1 MKRKKKYQRGKRLVM
16 TMLAALVLIGS
27 SCNGIGKGSIYAKE
41 AEETSTTEVS
51 EEDLLS
57 KISASQNNTE
67 VKKVAVDPTS
77 IAQTQVYKDMDYSFL
92 KTYSFGQRSI
102 EKVKVTFGSTEEMK
116 TSDDARLR
124 EGKFIKT
131 EGYYKSGDGGSAV
144 YEIMSEWNMGQAK
157 RKEGAIQLANGLYA
171 CIVPDVCE
179 IDGKTWVV
187 VNVRQFG
194 AIGDGVTPSQSGIS
208 YAATSASRYAAS
220 NEDVFR
226 GLVYIPSGE
235 YKCTNEI
242 IGDGLNNVNIV
253 GDGDSS
259 VLFTDNDY
267 RANEGYS
274 EFFFAT
280 WNAKNI
286 YFGDFRIEA
295 REVDLYHYMRQFVLI
310 YCDNVYIYNVDMVIP
325 QETYSAY
332 YYEDK
337 QYSNF
342 CCYSGDTNVT
352 VDGCTMI
359 QFSGTY
365 RGANVGIMDFWDR
378 EVKNITVMN
387 CDLYSNARD
396 EQIGIFNIPKTGSHV
411 NENTSISN
419 VDLINNS
426 IHTIPVKYTEV
437 IGHQNM
443 CFTVAYSD
451 SKRID
456 DVRIAGNHF
465 ICQADS
471 KFMTFGTITNCVVE
485 DNIIEIISTR
495 TNGASVFDSSNGDE
509 KNIIIRNNEF
519 FLSSTDGKQEKAGFS
534 QGKMTLEGNKIFAE
548 VGMSFAVVGKIA
560 KNNEF
565 VFLKPVAMVCNSVGQ
580 VEGNTFYLYGGTWG
594 DGKSNNVFGVV
605 AAGGWKD
612 VTVKNNTVYDYKRSI
627 GVRAVWDALVTGST
641 LSNGNET
648 MEFSGNKY
656 YAPNKKFTG
665 SGGHYT
671 MRTGNDEEDQA
682 KGLDKKEDVDWIID
696 ENGKQKITTCY
707 NRITYFRGLDGVEIP
722 LKKVIFKDNV
732 LQGVKGYTE
741 YAKPSYVE
749 YVFENNTTLPYR
761 EDLSEDEPVVSSV
774 DILYNNQKTTEISV
788 TGDTV
793 KLDKIVRVAAEKD
806 EEGNILSEQETTDK
820 EIKWYTSV
828 ESMAHV
834 TEDGTVT
841 RKMYGDVKVY
851 AVPTDGS
858 GVYGECTIHF
868 QKNKATGISLKK
880 NSIELQPGLKYYA
893 DYTVLPKE
901 ANQNLKWTSS
911 NEEIATVSDTG
922 LIIAKEV
929 GDVVITGTT
938 TDGSGISG
946 TISVKVT
953 PVTVK
958 KMSMDTTW
966 LYFTEDQIGESKQL
980 AVTSYTPENAT
991 NKVVKRWESSDP
1003 SVAEVDQQGKVTIKG
1018 SGLASIRAYSTDE
1031 YCYASCTVYVQPAQ
1045 VKNFKVDQ
1053 INKTEVALSWEPV
1066 EKCYGYMLYQWDDST
1081 SEWKQLN
1088 YGKGLEPSVTSYTVN
1103 NLEAN
1108 KEYKFCIRSYYRR
1121 WYSSGSVLYESK
1133 DSTVSARTYSYT
1145 PVTRIA
1151 GSSDVF
1157 TIIEYKGVKEKEFTI
1172 KYNSSADYENLDFT
1186 YEIEDESIA
1195 RVKSVADKTSGY
1207 AKDKEKSIVIEGLKY
1222 GTTMLTVTSNDERHT
1237 SVRIPVGVIADNKV
1251 TNCTANA
1258 VYKQITISFDGLEDE
1273 TNIDGYFVRLVTGIN
1288 RYKDIGFVVKTGE
1301 RTYSYVDTNVE
1312 PGVNAS
1318 PRGWGYQYTVSPC
1331 VTDGTYYHP
1340 GNQVLSNGGQPI
1352 FVPGIIMGEKQ
1363 YVVAPGES
1371 MTVSAKLEVAD
1382 QFEPELDWE
1391 ISNDQY
1397 ASVERVEPED
1407 GEEMTNYAKVT
1418 GLDAG
1423 VTKVIAGTKDGAIE
1437 EYAKLIVTPQAV
1449 QDVKAK
1455 AEGTNVSLSWKAIKN
1470 ANGYVVSRWDESTQ
1484 EYQKLSEV
1492 TENAFQD
1499 LDLEENTSYKY
1510 QISAFMNVDGVRYDG
1525 KTTSD
1530 ISVTTSSKQ
1539 EDNDK
1544 NDDENKNENKY
1555 GIKVTGYSGYYDG
1568 NSHKAVTV
1576 EGIMKDIDTVTY
1588 STDHTNW
1595 TAEVPIVTEVK
1606 DSGDIYVKV
1615 ERQGEPEAYEEKVT
1629 ATVLAAPISSTDI
1642 SLKEEMVEWDGKKH
1656 TPEIISETCIINRDY
1671 TAAGIQPYENIGT
1684 YRITVIGMGN
1694 YTGTK
1699 ELVYEIGVVK
1709 GHKYTVSG
1717 YIYKVTGDK
1726 TAAVSGVTSKKKTS
1740 ITVKDTIKIGGKAYK
1755 ITVIDANAFKNCK
1768 KLKKATI
1775 GKNVTT
1781 IGKNAFYG
1789 DKKLKTITINS
1800 KSLKTVGKNAI
1811 KGIDKKAQIKVPKSK
1826 RSKYKKL
1833 FKKSTGYV
1841 STMKLK

>member
-1 MKRKKKYQRGKRLVM
+1 MKRKKKYQKGKRLVM
-16 TMLAALVLIGS
+16 TMLAAFVLIGS
-27 SCNGIGKGSIYAKE
+27 SCNGIDKSSIYAKE
-41 AEETSTTEVS
+41 AGDTSDAEVS
-51 EEDLLS
+51 EEELIS
-57 KISASQNNTE
+57 KTSASQNNTE
-67 VKKVAVDPTS
+67 VKKVEVDPTS

-92 KTYSFGQRSI
+92 KTYSFGQRNI
-102 EKVKVTFGSTEEMK
+102 EKVKVTFKSTEEMK

-194 AIGDGVTPSQSGIS
+194 AKGDGATPSQSGIS
-208 YAATSASRYAAS
+208 SAASFASLYAAS
-220 NEDVFR
+220 NEEVFR
-226 GLVYIPSGE
+226 GLVHIPTGE

-242 IGDGLNNVNIV
+242 VSDGLKDVNIV
-253 GDGDSS
+253 GDGESS
-259 VLFTDNDY
+259 ILFTDNDY
-267 RANEGYS
+267 RADQGYS
-274 EFFFAT
+274 EHFFLT
-280 WNAKNI
+280 WNAKNL

-295 REVDLYHYMRQFVLI
+295 REVDLYHYMRQFTLI
-310 YCDNVYIYNVDMVIP
+310 YCDNVYIYNMDLIIP

-342 CCYSGDTNVT
+342 CCYSGDTNIT
-352 VDGCTMI
+352 VDDCTMI

-365 RGANVGIMDFWDR
+365 RGANVGIMDFWNK

-396 EQIGIFNIPKTGSHV
+396 EQIGIFNIPKTGSQV

-419 VDLINNS
+419 IDLINNS
-426 IHTIPVKYTEV
+426 IHTIPVKYTEI
-437 IGHQNM
+437 IGNQNM
-443 CFTVAYSD
+443 CFTVAYGD
-451 SKRID
+451 SVRID

-485 DNIIEIISTR
+485 ENIIEIITTR
-495 TNGASVFDSSNGDE
+495 TNGASVFDSSNSDE

-519 FLSSTDGKQEKAGFS
+519 FLGSTDGKQQKAGFS
-534 QGKMTLEGNKIFAE
+534 QGKMTLEGNKVFAD

-565 VFLKPVAMVCNSVGQ
+565 VFLKQVGTVCGSVGQ
-580 VEGNTFYLYGGTWG
+580 VEGNTFYLYGGASG
-594 DGKSNNVFGVV
+594 NNTSHHVFDVS
-605 AAGGWKD
+605 AADGWKD
-612 VTVKNNTVYDYKRSI
+612 VTVKNNTIYDYKRSI
-627 GVRAVWDALVTGST
+627 ERRGVGDALILGAAG
-641 LSNGNET
+641 LDCKET

-656 YAPNKKFTG
+656 YAPNKKFFDSYQWTIC
-665 SGGHYT
+665 
-671 MRTGNDEEDQA
+671 TGNDEEDIE
-682 KGLDKKEDVDWIID
+682 KGLDKKEDVDWILD
-696 ENGKQKITTCY
+696 ENGKQQITAFY
-707 NRITYFRGLDGVEIP
+707 NRIAYLRGSDNAEIP

-741 YAKPSYVE
+741 HAKPAGVE
-749 YVFENNTTLPYR
+749 FIFENNTTLPYR

-793 KLDKIVRVAAEKD
+793 KLDNIVRVAAEKD
-806 EEGNILSEQETTDK
+806 EDGNILSEQETTDK

-828 ESMAHV
+828 ESMAEV
-834 TEDGTVT
+834 SEDGTVT
-841 RKMYGDVKVY
+841 RNMYGDVKVY

-858 GVYGECTIHF
+858 GVYGVCTIHF
-868 QKNKATGISLKK
+868 QKNQATGISFEKD
-880 NSIELQPGLKYYA
+880 SIELQPGLKYYA
-893 DYTVLPKE
+893 DYTVLPEE
-901 ANQNLKWTSS
+901 ASQNLKWTSS

-922 LIIAKEV
+922 LITAKEV

-938 TDGSGISG
+938 TDGSGVSG

-966 LYFTEDQIGESKQL
+966 LYYKEEEIGATKQL
-980 AVTSYTPENAT
+980 AVSSYTPDNAA
-991 NKVVKRWESSDP
+991 NKEVKRWESSDS

-1031 YCYASCTVYVQPAQ
+1031 YCYASCTVYVQPAK
-1045 VKNFKVDQ
+1045 VANFKVDQ
-1053 INKTEVALSWEPV
+1053 INKTEVALSWEPL

-1081 SEWKQLN
+1081 SDWKQLN
-1088 YGKGLEPSVTSYTVN
+1088 YGKGLAPSVTSYTVN

-1108 KEYKFCIRSYYRR
+1108 TEYKFCIRAYYQR
-1121 WYSSGSVLYESK
+1121 WYSNGSDLYESK
-1133 DSTVSARTYSYT
+1133 DSIVSATTYSYT
-1145 PVTRIA
+1145 PVSRIA

-1157 TIIEYKGVKEKEFTI
+1157 TVIEYKGVKEKEFTI
-1172 KYNSSADYENLDFT
+1172 KYNSSADYSNLDFT
-1186 YEIEDESIA
+1186 YEIADESIA
-1195 RVKSVADKTSGY
+1195 KVKSVADKESGN
-1207 AKDKEKSIVIEGLKY
+1207 KNDKEKSIVIEGLKY

-1237 SVRIPVGVIADNKV
+1237 SVQIPVGVIADNKV

-1273 TNIDGYFVRLVTGIN
+1273 TNIDGYFIRLVTGIN
-1288 RYKDIGFVVKTGE
+1288 RYKDIGFVEKTGE

-1352 FVPGIIMGEKQ
+1352 FVPGIKMGEKQ
-1363 YVVAPGES
+1363 YIVAPGES
-1371 MTVSAKLEVAD
+1371 INVSAKLEVAD

-1391 ISNDQY
+1391 ISNDKY

-1423 VTKVIAGTKDGAIE
+1423 VTKVIAGTKDGVIE

-1455 AEGTNVSLSWKAIKN
+1455 AEGTNVSLSWKAITN

-1656 TPEIISETCIINRDY
+1656 TPEIISETCILNRDY

-1684 YRITVIGMGN
+1684 YRITVTGMGN

-1789 DKKLKTITINS
+1789 DKKLKTITITS
-1800 KSLKTVGKNAI
+1800 KSLKAVGKNAI